1 MQTHNY
7 LEESLLKLFIAINL
21 NLSKPLRTTLSE
33 LIVCLLETN
42 KAHISRLG
50 ETLSINGISAMA
62 CIQRIR
68 RFLSNKRIS
77 PSIILVPLICLMRPI
92 LEKLPELTLIMDR
105 TDWEKRCKYINI
117 LSVAA
122 SYKGRALPLFWIVT
136 GRKGNSSLDQWKRV
150 LTPVIEALQKMEW
163 LSGKHINVL
172 GDREFASPKLA
183 EWLKTTYKNVDA
195 TLRMKASMY
204 LSSDSEDEKM
214 PETKIASLIQKMT
227 KGSRY
232 ILHNQILTRD
242 STFPMD
248 VLLTWKKEYNEPL
261 VVATTSG
268 KPDRADE
275 VYGLRFGIE
284 PMHKDW
290 KTNAFE
296 LEKTRVNDP
305 KRIETL
311 LIPIAFAYILC
322 VLSGEH
328 KEEVGDVRKPPKGKN
343 RMVGLFLS
351 GIRTISMYLR
361 RATIEKFKEFILV
374 LILPFCS
381 VWGIHPFNVLPL

>member
-1 MQTHNY
+1 MQTHIY
-7 LEESLLKLFIAINL
+7 LEESLLKLFIVINL

-50 ETLSINGISAMA
+50 ETLSINGLSIMA

-77 PSIILVPLICLMRPI
+77 PIIILVPLIYLMRPI
-92 LEKLPELTLIMDR
+92 LEKLPEITLIMDR

-117 LSVAA
+117 LSVAV
-122 SYKGRALPLFWIVT
+122 SYKGRALPLFWMVT
-136 GRKGNSSLDQWKRV
+136 GRKGNSSLDQWKHV
-150 LTPVIEALQKMEW
+150 LAPVIEALQKMEW
-163 LSGKHINVL
+163 LSGKLIQVVA
-172 GDREFASPKLA
+172 DREFASPKLA

-204 LSSDSEDEKM
+204 LNSDDM
-214 PETKIASLIQKMT
+214 LETKIASLIQKMV
-227 KGSRY
+227 KGSRH
-232 ILHNQILTRD
+232 LLRNQILTRD
-242 STFPMD
+242 STFKMD
-248 VLLTWKKEYNEPL
+248 ILLTWKEEYDEPL
-261 VVATTSG
+261 VVATTSS
-268 KPDRADE
+268 KPDRADQ

-290 KTNAFE
+290 KTNAFD
-296 LEKTRVNDP
+296 LERTRVNDP

-311 LIPIAFAYILC
+311 LIPISFTYILC
-322 VLSGEH
+322 VLVGEH

-343 RMVGLFLS
+343 RMVGLFLD
-351 GIRTISMYLR
+351 GLRTISKYLR
-361 RATIEKFKEFILV
+361 RATMEKFRNFILV
-374 LILPFCS
+374 LILPFCKA
-381 VWGIHPFNVLPL
+381 WDIHPSNVLPT